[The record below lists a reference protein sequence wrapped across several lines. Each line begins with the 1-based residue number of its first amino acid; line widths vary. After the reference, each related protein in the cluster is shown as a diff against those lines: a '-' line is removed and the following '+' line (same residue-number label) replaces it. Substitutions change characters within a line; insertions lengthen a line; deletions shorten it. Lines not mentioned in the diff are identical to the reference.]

1 MIYIKGDFSKSVDY
15 MMSLVSFSKRNAAGT
30 SFIRYTGLKYNLLTD
45 NCMHKSG
52 QVLMQGDFNGDAEL
66 YSIIVEGT
74 QKGMVPI
81 TSFWNMGRDYIDL
94 IKRRIRL

>member
-1 MIYIKGDFSKSVDY
+1 
-15 MMSLVSFSKRNAAGT
+15 
-30 SFIRYTGLKYNLLTD
+30 
-45 NCMHKSG
+45 MHKSG

-74 QKGMVPI
+74 QKGMIPI